1 MGCILLFLF
10 YHEQDLKTDVV
21 VRIILAAGLRQG
33 DGKLEASLDCSVRL
47 LPKQKQ
53 KKNP

>member
-10 YHEQDLKTDVV
+10 YYEQDLKTDVV
-21 VRIILAAGLRQG
+21 VWIILATGLRQG
-33 DGKLEASLDCSVRL
+33 DGKLEASLDYNVRL
-47 LPKQKQ
+47 LPKQKK